1 MSLLISS
8 RKIWNYFCLGQEHI
22 LTCLDEFNFYR
33 GLRRWL
39 TIEVF
44 VCVVTFV
51 KVIFLNNKAKT
62 CKLADLRPPWKAFN
76 LTRYVLQCRSRL
88 SESCSIQA

>member
-1 MSLLISS
+1 MSILISS

-51 KVIFLNNKAKT
+51 KVVF
-62 CKLADLRPPWKAFN
+62 F
-76 LTRYVLQCRSRL
+76 
-88 SESCSIQA
+88 E